1 MFNRKLYWNFTVRIV
16 LISTFITLLVIAIY
30 RKVDYLTIGNLL
42 FFTLLQMFLLIR
54 KFNLVNKE
62 LINFL
67 TQFRMMILV

>member
-1 MFNRKLYWNFTVRIV
+1 MFNRQLYWNFTVRIV

-30 RKVDYLTIGNLL
+30 RKIDYLTIGNLL
-42 FFTLLQMFLLIR
+42 FFTLLQIFLLIR

-67 TQFRMMILV
+67 TQFRMKILI